1 MDFMSKRFFVLLLAL
16 GAGAWNAPAMGKDA
30 ESASRSPAPA
40 AREGAEFTRLPV
52 SWTVNPGD
60 AANARAAWKAL
71 SAYHQGK
78 PKSSRKLHV
87 VYVTFKDRPALE
99 GYRERY
105 DHILKNIQAYYAD
118 QMQANGFPP
127 LTFQLDLDERGK
139 LVIYDA
145 YVDRPMSEM
154 NVQSS
159 GPVSRE
165 AAKKVLASKGI
176 DIEKEHVLIVCQ
188 LPDGVG
194 PYYGGGFSHQGTGWT
209 CDQEG
214 LDPASFLDTEM
225 MQGGRFKVTKGK
237 NATIYI
243 GGTAHELGHSFGLP
257 HTGNG
262 WDYPNAG
269 DSLMGHGNSTYG
281 NELRNEGKGAFLA
294 PTDALKLASVPC
306 STAWRQSFL
315 LTPPTGA

>member
-1 MDFMSKRFFVLLLAL
+1 MERPRHGEGCGISLPVSGSRGPGRGGVHP
-16 GAGAWNAPAMGKDA
+16 PA
-30 ESASRSPAPA
+30 
-40 AREGAEFTRLPV
+40 V

-165 AAKKVLASKGI
+165 AA
-176 DIEKEHVLIVCQ
+176 
-188 LPDGVG
+188 
-194 PYYGGGFSHQGTGWT
+194 
-209 CDQEG
+209 QEG
-214 LDPASFLDTEM
+214 AGV
-225 MQGGRFKVTKGK
+225 QG
-237 NATIYI
+237 
-243 GGTAHELGHSFGLP
+243 
-257 HTGNG
+257 
-262 WDYPNAG
+262 D
-269 DSLMGHGNSTYG
+269 
-281 NELRNEGKGAFLA
+281 
-294 PTDALKLASVPC
+294 
-306 STAWRQSFL
+306 
-315 LTPPTGA
+315 